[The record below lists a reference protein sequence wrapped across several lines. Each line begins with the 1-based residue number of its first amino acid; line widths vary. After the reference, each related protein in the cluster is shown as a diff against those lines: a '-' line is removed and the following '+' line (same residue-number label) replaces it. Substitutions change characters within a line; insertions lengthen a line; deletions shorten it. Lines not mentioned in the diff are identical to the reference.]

1 MNYYSYSDGRN
12 HQQLAW
18 HETLE
23 LHELVAFQTN
33 SLIQFKKVIRKVKD
47 GELKNLYLEA
57 VEGIQ
62 GNLNELLSF
71 YEYGPYPTEEH
82 YEMRN
87 DESAFFSGSLL
98 GFTKTS
104 VRSYAT
110 AITETATPSLHEIF
124 NRHLQKAINL
134 HYKVFT
140 YMYRRGYYPAYDL
153 TKLRMNDVKNAKNAL
168 NMPY

>member
-1 MNYYSYSDGRN
+1 MNYYPYDDGRN

-23 LHELVAFQTN
+23 LHELAAFQTN
-33 SLIQFKKVIRKVKD
+33 SLIQFKKAVRKIQD
-47 GELKNLYLEA
+47 RELKNLYLEA
-57 VEGIQ
+57 IEGIQ

-71 YEYGPYPTEEH
+71 YEYGPYPEEH
-82 YEMRN
+82 HVVRN

-124 NRHLQKAINL
+124 NHHLQKAINL

-140 YMYRRGYYPAYDL
+140 YMYRKGYYLAYDL
-153 TKLRMNDVKNAKNAL
+153 TNLRMNDVKNAKKAL

>member
-1 MNYYSYSDGRN
+1 MNYYPYENGRN

-23 LHELVAFQTN
+23 LHELAAFQTN
-33 SLIQFKKVIRKVKD
+33 SLIQFKKAVRKIQD
-47 GELKNLYLEA
+47 RELKNLYLEA
-57 VEGIQ
+57 IEGIQ
-62 GNLNELLSF
+62 GNLTELLSF
-71 YEYGPYPTEEH
+71 YEYGPYPEEQH
-82 YEMRN
+82 DVRN

-110 AITETATPSLHEIF
+110 AITETATLSLHEIF

-140 YMYRRGYYPAYDL
+140 YMYRKGYYPAYDL
-153 TKLRMNDVKNAKNAL
+153 TTLRINDAKNAKKAL
-168 NMPY
+168 DMPY